1 MRPPQANDVFH
12 AIAHPARRAM
22 LAELTRGE
30 RAASALAAPFQM
42 SLPAI
47 SQHLRVLLEAQLVA
61 ERRDGRHRLYR
72 LQPAPLRE
80 VAGWVDEFRA
90 FFDARLDALGDYLD
104 RKHGTTAKRS
114 RRPAAAAGRSRSR

>member
-22 LAELTRGE
+22 LAELARGE
-30 RAASALAAPFQM
+30 RAASELAAPFRM

-47 SQHLRVLLEAQLVA
+47 SQHLRVLLEAELVA
-61 ERRDGRHRLYR
+61 ERRDGRYRRYR
-72 LQPAPLRE
+72 LRPAPLRE

-104 RKHGTTAKRS
+104 RTHPIAKRS
-114 RRPAAAAGRSRSR
+114 RRPAAAADRSRSR